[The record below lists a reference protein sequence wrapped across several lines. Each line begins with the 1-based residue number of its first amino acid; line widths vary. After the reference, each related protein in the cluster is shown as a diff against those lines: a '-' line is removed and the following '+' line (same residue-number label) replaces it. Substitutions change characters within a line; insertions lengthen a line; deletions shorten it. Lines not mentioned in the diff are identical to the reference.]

1 MASTINADDGV
12 VSGSAGVK
20 TSADNSGVLE
30 LQSNGTTQFTLG
42 SSSVV
47 INEAGADVDF
57 RVEGDTDSNLLFV
70 DASTDRVGVGTNVPL
85 AKFQVG
91 NGTATTEI
99 RIDADGGSGAGG
111 FIRGYKDTSNAS
123 WYFGDLNPIA
133 GGTNDGL
140 CAYAY
145 GANPFALYTNGL
157 ERLRVDSAGNVGI
170 GTSSPAEKF
179 EVEFNTNGY
188 ILADNST
195 DTNTG
200 IKFANTGRTYGIF
213 TDGGS
218 GSSNSLRFYDF
229 TAGAERLRLD
239 SAGNLGLGVTPS
251 AWDTTLSKAIQLN
264 GGSLWGYSTSQVNLL
279 QNAFYNNSGDLAY
292 VNTAAASAYRQISG
306 AHSWFTA
313 ASGTAGN
320 TITFTQALSVGLG
333 TSLALQGATSQSGTG
348 ITFPATQNASSN
360 ANTLD
365 DYEEGTWTPT
375 IVGSTNPVYG
385 ASIAQG
391 KYTKIGSMVYVEFLI
406 VITSVTSQGVGNI
419 QISGM
424 PFSSSSGSYQSNINF
439 IYNDTWDVNMRN
451 GYTAGTIIQPVPN
464 SVTQSNIGW
473 TAATLSTGYFSG
485 AGWYIA

>member
-1 MASTINADDGV
+1 MSIIK
-12 VSGSAGVK
+12 S
-20 TSADNSGVLE
+20 
-30 LQSNGTTQFTLG
+30 GTTTTTAY
-42 SSSVV
+42 S
-47 INEAGADVDF
+47 
-57 RVEGDTDSNLLFV
+57 V
-70 DASTDRVGVGTNVPL
+70 DANTD
-85 AKFQVG
+85 
-91 NGTATTEI
+91 
-99 RIDADGGSGAGG
+99 
-111 FIRGYKDTSNAS
+111 
-123 WYFGDLNPIA
+123 GDLVFIVSESLTA
-133 GGTNDGL
+133 VT
-140 CAYAY
+140 
-145 GANPFALYTNGL
+145 
-157 ERLRVDSAGNVGI
+157 VSASANVGI
-170 GTSSPAEKF
+170 GTSSPAEKL
-179 EVEFNTNGY
+179 EVEFSTNGY

-229 TAGAERLRLD
+229 TASADRLRITSD
-239 SAGNLGLGVTPS
+239 GNMGLGVTPS
-251 AWDTTLSKAIQLN
+251 AWQVDIKAIQI
-264 GGSLWGYSTSQVNLL
+264 GDAGS
-279 QNAFYNNSGDLAY
+279 
-292 VNTAAASAYRQISG
+292 QISG
-306 AHSWFTA
+306 SNAAYSGANNLWIGNNSFQNSSVQNVYVRSAAAALYELNGNNHKWYTA

-333 TSLALQGATSQSGTG
+333 TSLALQGATSQTGTG

-424 PFSSSSGSYQSNINF
+424 PFSNSSGSYQSNISF
-439 IYNDTWDVNMRN
+439 TYNDTWDVNVRN
-451 GYTAGTIIQPVPN
+451 GYTTGTVIQPVPN
-464 SVTQSNIGW
+464 AVTQSNLGW
-473 TAATLSTGYFSG
+473 SGATLSTGYFSG